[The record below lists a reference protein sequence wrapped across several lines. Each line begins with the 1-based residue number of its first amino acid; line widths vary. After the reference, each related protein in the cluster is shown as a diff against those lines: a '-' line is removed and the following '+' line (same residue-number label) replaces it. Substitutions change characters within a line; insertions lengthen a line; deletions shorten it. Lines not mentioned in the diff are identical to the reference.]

1 MRLAVDEN
9 GTERVVIAARGLR
22 SIHPIREPL
31 AIGLDSVV
39 ESAIQRNLGRTFNY
53 GIAAAS
59 HN

>member
-39 ESAIQRNLGRTFNY
+39 EISYSEEPATHFNY
-53 GIAAAS
+53 DIAAAS